1 MQVKAGE
8 LAFSVFVYNGVA
20 FLAIG
25 FLIMRRYLIVWGK
38 AELGGPRHTK
48 IMTSLFLVAL
58 WFFYVGLSV
67 LNSSD
72 TKLFTIELFKSK

>member
-1 MQVKAGE
+1 MQVPAGQ

-48 IMTSLFLVAL
+48 IMTSLFLVTL

-67 LNSSD
+67 LNSSELD
-72 TKLFTIELFKSK
+72 LLKIHLFI